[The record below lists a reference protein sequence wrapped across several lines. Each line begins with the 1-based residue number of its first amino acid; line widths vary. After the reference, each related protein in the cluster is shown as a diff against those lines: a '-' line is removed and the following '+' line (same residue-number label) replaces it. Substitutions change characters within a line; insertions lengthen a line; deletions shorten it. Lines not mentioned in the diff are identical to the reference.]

1 MFLIEATVKDI
12 SLMKL
17 VRNSDNEIRPNDL
30 FIVTNANVKDYFK
43 KRERMGMPAELSYLL
58 YYSQHQGK

>member
-1 MFLIEATVKDI
+1 MLFREATVKDI

-43 KRERMGMPAELSYLL
+43 KRERMGMPPELKYLL
-58 YYSQHQGK
+58 YNSQHQGK